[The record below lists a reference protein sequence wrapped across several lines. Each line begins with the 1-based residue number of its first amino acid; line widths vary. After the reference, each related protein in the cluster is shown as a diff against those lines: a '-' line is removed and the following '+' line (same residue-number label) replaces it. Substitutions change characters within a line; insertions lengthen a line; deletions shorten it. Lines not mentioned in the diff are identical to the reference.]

1 MPAHQQINVNLD
13 PDLVRQVKHHAIDT
27 QQSVS
32 ELVAQALHQHL
43 TQEPSMADT
52 SPADVVLSLQP
63 MVHVQQMAP
72 AIAFYEALGGS
83 VLHGS
88 RDGDFVMMRIGNC
101 QLGLLA
107 HPPSPQQN
115 QGLVELNFETTQGLE
130 VLEQRL
136 REVGVTIAQPATDE
150 AFGAQLQVRTPDG
163 LLVKINHLDQ
173 DLYT

>member
-1 MPAHQQINVNLD
+1 
-13 PDLVRQVKHHAIDT
+13 
-27 QQSVS
+27 
-32 ELVAQALHQHL
+32 
-43 TQEPSMADT
+43 MADT